1 MSSTNAI
8 SFSINDEKQV
18 NQENL
23 FDPLEFALRNQ
34 DLFTQVIV
42 AKADLITL
50 PEAAQVNCENLL
62 ESENVDVRDVISYI
76 NERATMPSLL
86 DRDAWENIK
95 KIYSATSRVTEAITN
110 ASVVWEEMLCEDAY
124 MPRNEMDTATWTK
137 WRSVIHEMVQVIFQA
152 TTYQTM
158 VDIVEAVAES
168 DKWSDKSLQTMASM
182 LQKGNLTARNTWQQ
196 CYVVAAAIYNWAKF
210 AHAVNKMHL
219 ATARALIAKHLNIGT
234 TTTPTVVYS
243 ESLRTAKEAIPGAT
257 FAWERLYCMITGA
270 EMEQKTTPALCLN
283 LIGSVRSVK
292 ARVKMTKPLT
302 ELAMAVMDIRDAN
315 FAVLKVILL
324 VKKGIMLSPWAC
336 DRDTWKK
343 VEELAVKIT
352 NAKDKVMNILSFVMP
367 SVIAASETL
376 CKESFIF
383 FPCPKEWKENICKG
397 NQAMGHRNT
406 VEEAWLILGKL
417 IHNMHIATAY
427 SLIEKHFTRNE
438 EKASRCCEAA
448 LLAIDGVTRV
458 VPEAIRVW
466 QKFYQIASTI
476 ETDNRRNRRFTGSK

>member
-1 MSSTNAI
+1 LHSSY
-8 SFSINDEKQV
+8 
-18 NQENL
+18 L
-23 FDPLEFALRNQ
+23 
-34 DLFTQVIV
+34 V
-42 AKADLITL
+42 AMADFITL
-50 PEAAQVNCENLL
+50 LEAAPADCENGL
-62 ESENVDVRDVISYI
+62 EAENVDVHGVISYI
-76 NERATMPSLL
+76 RERTTMPSLS
-86 DRDAWENIK
+86 DHDVWENIK
-95 KIYSATSRVTEAITN
+95 KIYSATSRVTQAITN
-110 ASVVWEEMLCEDAY
+110 ASALWEATLWGDAY
-124 MPRNEMDTATWTK
+124 MPRNEMDTVTWTK
-137 WRSVIHEMVQVIFQA
+137 WRSVIHEMVQAICRAV
-152 TTYQTM
+152 TYQTM
-158 VDIVEAVAES
+158 VDIDEAVAKS
-168 DKWSDKSLQTMASM
+168 DKWSDKSLQTMAFA
-182 LQKGNLTARNTWQQ
+182 LKKGNATARNVWQQ
-196 CYVVAAAIYNWAKF
+196 FYVVAAAIYNWAKF

-219 ATARALIAKHLNIGT
+219 ATARALIAEHLNTGT
-234 TTTPTVVYS
+234 TTTPKVVYS
-243 ESLRTAKEAIPGAT
+243 ESLHTAKKAIPGVT

-270 EMEQKTTPALCLN
+270 EQKTIPTPALCLN
-283 LIGSVRSVK
+283 LIDSVRSAK
-292 ARVKMTKPLT
+292 ERVKKTEPLT
-302 ELAMAVMDIRDAN
+302 ELAMEIQAADIAVCE
-315 FAVLKVILL
+315 VTLL
-324 VKKGIMLSPWAC
+324 VEKGIMFSLWAY
-336 DRDTWKK
+336 DHDTWKK

-417 IHNMHIATAY
+417 IHNMHIATVY